1 MGGQYAYGIVRKRPE
16 PAEIGALI
24 GLLALAIAARRKR

>member
-1 MGGQYAYGIVRKRPE
+1 MGGQYAYGTSVPE